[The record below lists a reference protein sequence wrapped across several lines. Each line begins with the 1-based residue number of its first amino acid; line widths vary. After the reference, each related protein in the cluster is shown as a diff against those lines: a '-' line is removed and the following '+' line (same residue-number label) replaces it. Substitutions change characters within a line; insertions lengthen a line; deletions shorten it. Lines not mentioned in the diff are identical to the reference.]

1 MTFGEL
7 LQLPSLALG
16 WLGLPLLVVPQLVA
30 LARSLA
36 LSRKG
41 RTWFAWIGGLTSI
54 LALWIVVVAW
64 LFFSWLSEGNEGVVS
79 GGYVLWILL
88 SVPALL
94 IEFLVF
100 SVLFV
105 WLRTRMRRGTSSSHH
120 SSETTPAL

>member
-7 LQLPSLALG
+7 LQLPSLSFG
-16 WLGLPLLVVPQLVA
+16 WLGLPLLAVPQLVT
-30 LARSLA
+30 LTRSWA

-54 LALWIVVVAW
+54 LALWVVVVGW
-64 LFFSWLSEGNEGVVS
+64 LFFTWLSEGNEGVVS

-88 SVPALL
+88 SVPVLL

-100 SVLFV
+100 SALFV
-105 WLRTRMRRGTSSSHH
+105 GLRTLGRRRAIAKPRLEQ
-120 SSETTPAL
+120 ETP

>member
-7 LQLPSLALG
+7 LQLPSLSFG
-16 WLGLPLLVVPQLVA
+16 WLGLPLLAVPQLVT
-30 LARSLA
+30 LTRSWA

-54 LALWIVVVAW
+54 LALWVVVVGW
-64 LFFSWLSEGNEGVVS
+64 LFFTWLSEGNEGVVS

-88 SVPALL
+88 SVPVLL

-100 SVLFV
+100 SALFV
-105 WLRTRMRRGTSSSHH
+105 GLRTLWRRRAIAKPRLEQ
-120 SSETTPAL
+120 ETP